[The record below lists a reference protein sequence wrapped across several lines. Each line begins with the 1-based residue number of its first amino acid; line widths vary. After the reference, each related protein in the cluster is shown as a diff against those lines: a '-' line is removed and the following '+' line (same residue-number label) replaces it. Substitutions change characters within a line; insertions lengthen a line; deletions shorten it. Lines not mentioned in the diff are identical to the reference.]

1 MFNISEISIS
11 LLAILLVILFC
22 LSAFFSGSETALM
35 ALNRYKMRHHAKL
48 QNKGAIAAKKLLKN
62 PEKLIGIILL
72 GNNLTNILITQI
84 ATLLSL
90 RIFGDIGLAIAT
102 GFLTL
107 FILIFA
113 ELAPKTMGAKHSEKI
128 AYPAALIYQKLLFIF
143 YPFVALINFISNSL
157 LKVLGVNELEVKTS
171 LSSDELKTF
180 IKEAGSKL
188 SSKHLNMLESIV
200 DLENSTVIDVMI
212 PKSDIYGIDI
222 EEDEKNILDRIT
234 KSAYTRIPVYKKNI
248 ENIIGF
254 IHIKKISQKLLD
266 KDFKK
271 SFVENILRDSYFV
284 ADSTS
289 LLSQLINFQ
298 KEKRRMG
305 MVVDEYG
312 DLLGMIFLD
321 DILEEIVGDYTSDPI
336 SENNN
341 IIKEHD
347 GAFIIDGGLHIK
359 EVNALLGTSF
369 NYSEAK
375 TLNGLIVE
383 QLENMPQVGSE
394 ITIDNY
400 NFNIIS
406 IEENIIDKIKVKK
419 IV

>member
-157 LKVLGVNELEVKTS
+157 LKVLGVNELEVKT
-171 LSSDELKTF
+171 LLFSDELKTF
-180 IKEAGSKL
+180 IKEAGSQ
-188 SSKHLNMLESIV
+188 LN
-200 DLENSTVIDVMI
+200 
-212 PKSDIYGIDI
+212 
-222 EEDEKNILDRIT
+222 
-234 KSAYTRIPVYKKNI
+234 
-248 ENIIGF
+248 
-254 IHIKKISQKLLD
+254 
-266 KDFKK
+266 
-271 SFVENILRDSYFV
+271 
-284 ADSTS
+284 S
-289 LLSQLINFQ
+289 LNQQ
-298 KEKRRMG
+298 
-305 MVVDEYG
+305 
-312 DLLGMIFLD
+312 
-321 DILEEIVGDYTSDPI
+321 
-336 SENNN
+336 
-341 IIKEHD
+341 
-347 GAFIIDGGLHIK
+347 
-359 EVNALLGTSF
+359 
-369 NYSEAK
+369 YSL
-375 TLNGLIVE
+375 TYLCV
-383 QLENMPQVGSE
+383 
-394 ITIDNY
+394 
-400 NFNIIS
+400 
-406 IEENIIDKIKVKK
+406 
-419 IV
+419 